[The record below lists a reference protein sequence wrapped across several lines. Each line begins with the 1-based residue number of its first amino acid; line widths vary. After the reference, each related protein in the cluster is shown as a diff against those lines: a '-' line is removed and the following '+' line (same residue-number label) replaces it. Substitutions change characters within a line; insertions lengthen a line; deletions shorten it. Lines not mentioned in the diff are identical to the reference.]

1 MEEFIVTGGLHQ
13 LVAHLLHPNL
23 YLRSQVVE
31 VITAITSA
39 QVGESAFVFECA
51 IWLCVSFHATIAPE
65 RMPNSWFQVDTHG
78 AKPLFVSAFT
88 GF

>member
-1 MEEFIVTGGLHQ
+1 MTAIALLYLVHCQSWPLMEEFVLTGGLHQ

-39 QVGESAFVFECA
+39 QVC
-51 IWLCVSFHATIAPE
+51 W
-65 RMPNSWFQVDTHG
+65 
-78 AKPLFVSAFT
+78 
-88 GF
+88 